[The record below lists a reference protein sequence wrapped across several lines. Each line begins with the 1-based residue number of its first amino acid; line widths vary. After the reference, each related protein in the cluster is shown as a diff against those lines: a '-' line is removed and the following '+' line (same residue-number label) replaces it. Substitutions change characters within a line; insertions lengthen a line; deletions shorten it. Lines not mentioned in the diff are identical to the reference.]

1 MEGLECPAMASVRP
15 RHRKDGSPYWSV
27 LYRQNGKQTS
37 KSFPD
42 AVQAVNF
49 CKLVDALGPD
59 KALEAAGIVTATPL
73 SDLTVSQYLERHIA
87 SLSGVERKT
96 ITEYSRYL
104 RNDIGPAF
112 GVLPLSKL
120 SRADVAA
127 WVNTMH
133 ADGAKA
139 GTMQNKHGFL
149 SGALKQAV
157 KDGHLIANPC
167 DGVKLP
173 RTEERETVFLTGA
186 EYQIL
191 KAAFSEHYQP
201 FLEFLV
207 ASGCRFNE
215 AAALKPSDVDRT
227 AGTVRIARA
236 WKQDGTRYTMG
247 PPKTKKSNRTIS
259 VDKFVLDQLDYSGE
273 WLFTTTK
280 GGPIRLSTWRTN
292 VWNKSRAK
300 AMARDENNPDGLVL
314 EKKPTPHDLR
324 HTCASW
330 MLQAQPPV
338 PLQTVQDFLG
348 HESIQTTVDRYGH
361 LDRSSHVVA
370 SNAIAAMLAG

>member
-1 MEGLECPAMASVRP
+1 MASVRP
-15 RHRKDGSPYWSV
+15 RKRKDGTPYWAV
-27 LYRQNGKQTS
+27 LYRHNGKQTS
-37 KSFPD
+37 TSFPNEE
-42 AVQAVNF
+42 QAGRF
-49 CKLVDALGPD
+49 CKLVDAVGPD
-59 KALEAAGIVTATPL
+59 KAREAAGLVTEQPM
-73 SDLTVSQYLERHIA
+73 SGLTVTEYLEQHID
-87 SLSGVERKT
+87 SLSGVERRT
-96 ITEYSRYL
+96 ITDYRRYL
-104 RNDIGPAF
+104 RNDISPVF
-112 GVLPLSKL
+112 GALPLGKL
-120 SRADVAA
+120 TRVDVAA

-157 KDGHLIANPC
+157 KDGHLPANPC
-167 DGVKLP
+167 DGVRLP
-173 RTEERETVFLTGA
+173 RTEERETVFLTGP

-191 KAAFSEHYQP
+191 KASFSEHYQP
-201 FLEFLV
+201 FVEFLV

-215 AAALKPSDVDRT
+215 AAALKPSDVDRVN
-227 AGTVRIARA
+227 GTVRIARA

-247 PPKTKKSNRTIS
+247 APKTKKSNRTIS
-259 VDKFVLDQLDYSGE
+259 VDKSVLDQLDYSHE
-273 WLFTTTK
+273 WLFTTTQ

-300 AMARDENNPDGLVL
+300 AMAKDKNNPDKPVL
-314 EKKPTPHDLR
+314 EKSPTPHDMR

-338 PLQTVQDFLG
+338 PLQTVQEHLG
-348 HESIQTTVDRYGH
+348 HESITTTVDRYGH

-370 SNAIAAMLAG
+370 SNAIAAMLAV